1 MGIDLFGS
9 TYSVLGKALDLR
21 SQRHSLIAA
30 NIANADTPGY
40 KSRHLKFENELK
52 KMVPSTDKMPLKR
65 TNRNH
70 FPISHNNN
78 DVIPA
83 VVQDDTQIIR
93 PDGNTV
99 DLDKEFVKMS
109 ENHIMYDSIAQIL
122 GRKYK
127 GLLAAIKEVR

>member
-40 KSRHLKFENELK
+40 KSRSLKFEDELK
-52 KMVPSTDKMPLKR
+52 KIVPSTDKMSLKR

-70 FPISHNNN
+70 FPISNNNN
-78 DVIPA
+78 DVTPA
-83 VVQDDTQIIR
+83 VIQDDTQIIR